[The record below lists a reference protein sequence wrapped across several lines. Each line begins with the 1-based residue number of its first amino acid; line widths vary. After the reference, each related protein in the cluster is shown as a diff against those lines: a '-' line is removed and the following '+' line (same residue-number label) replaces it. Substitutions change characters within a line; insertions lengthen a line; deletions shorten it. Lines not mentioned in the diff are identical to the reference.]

1 MLVSL
6 CVCLGKHIITL
17 EEMDPFPLAAYAKH
31 LIRPCSI
38 LIKKYYC
45 VYYAVVACLQLLV
58 YASVRT

>member
-17 EEMDPFPLAAYAKH
+17 EEMDLFPLAAYAKH

-38 LIKKYYC
+38 LIKNTTALC
-45 VYYAVVACLQLLV
+45 VLCSCCMLATTICI
-58 YASVRT
+58 S